1 MPAGSPSLELLRVSS
16 RGTTATLEFYDQPVN
31 LQDGQPHTLIWTR
44 DRAGTMVVKLDGQV
58 LMQTTDRGYQD
69 PFDGL
74 AVVNSGGD
82 YAFRRVTID
91 GTG

>member
-1 MPAGSPSLELLRVSS
+1 M
-16 RGTTATLEFYDQPVN
+16 
-31 LQDGQPHTLIWTR
+31 
-44 DRAGTMVVKLDGQV
+44 MVVKLDGQV
-58 LMQTTDRGYQD
+58 LMETTDRSYRD